1 MTRTPHRKPAA
12 ALLTTL
18 AATLPAALAA
28 VLACT
33 PPARAAESIPAPA
46 TPAASTSGAL
56 ALPQAEV
63 EKLLAAYALIKRN
76 YVGQADDKKLF
87 DGAIAGMLSSLDAHS
102 QYMSGEDMRDLDRE
116 NSGEYVGI
124 GIEVELDRDRMR
136 VVSAKAD
143 SPAARAGIRAGDVIA
158 SIDGTSLT
166 GLSGSEVARR
176 MRGAPGS
183 VMTVSLTHGASADG
197 RPRTL
202 RITRAAL
209 HDTTVATRMAAP
221 GVAWIRIAEF
231 GGATGADLA
240 AALKKLDSKDPAQAA
255 PRGLILDL
263 RNDPGGLVPAAV
275 SVAGAFLAPGSVV
288 FSARGNAPGAN
299 ATVTVE
305 PRYYQEAGQ
314 ADVLA
319 GLPAWT
325 RTVPLTVL
333 VNGASASAA
342 ELVAGALQDNR
353 RATVVGSR
361 TFGKGSIQSVIPLG
375 ADDGIKF
382 TVARYFTP
390 GGHEIQAHGVVPD
403 VVVTPAV
410 AADDALMLRE
420 VDLANHLPP
429 SDAAQA
435 ATAPAADKRNPVERD
450 PVESTRMFGT
460 RDDKA
465 LQAAVSL
472 LAPGQQHAPSLA
484 GLLHKWTAQLTP
496 GSEGVAGAP

>member
-1 MTRTPHRKPAA
+1 MTRTLHRKPAA
-12 ALLTTL
+12 SV
-18 AATLPAALAA
+18 ATLVATLSAT
-28 VLACT
+28 LACT
-33 PPARAAESIPAPA
+33 LPARAAEPIPAPP
-46 TPAASTSGAL
+46 PAAATTVTSAL
-56 ALPQAEV
+56 PLPQAEV

-76 YVGQADDKKLF
+76 YVGQADDRKLF

-102 QYMSGEDMRDLDRE
+102 QYMSGDDMRDLDRE

-136 VVSAKAD
+136 VVSAKAG

-158 SIDGTSLT
+158 SIDGTPLA
-166 GLSGSEVARR
+166 GLSSSEVGRS

-183 VMTVSLTHGASADG
+183 VVTVSLMRGTTTDG

-209 HDTTVATRMAAP
+209 HDATVATRMAAP
-221 GVAWIRIAEF
+221 GLAWIRISEF

-240 AALKKLDSKDPAQAA
+240 AALKKLDNNGTAQAA

-325 RTVPLTVL
+325 RSVPLTVL

-353 RATVVGSR
+353 RATVVGTR

-375 ADDGIKF
+375 TDDGIKF

-390 GGHEIQAHGVVPD
+390 GGHEIQAHGVTPD
-403 VVVTPAV
+403 VVVPPDA
-410 AADDALMLRE
+410 AADDDRMLRE
-420 VDLANHLPP
+420 ADLANHLPP
-429 SDAAQA
+429 SDAVQA
-435 ATAPAADKRNPVERD
+435 ASASAADKRDQDKRD

-465 LQAAVSL
+465 LQAAVNL
-472 LAPGQQHAPSLA
+472 LAPGQQHGPSLA
-484 GLLHKWTAQLTP
+484 GLLHKWTAQLKP
-496 GSEGVAGAP
+496 GSDGVAGAP

>member
-1 MTRTPHRKPAA
+1 M
-12 ALLTTL
+12 
-18 AATLPAALAA
+18 
-28 VLACT
+28 
-33 PPARAAESIPAPA
+33 
-46 TPAASTSGAL
+46 
-56 ALPQAEV
+56 
-63 EKLLAAYALIKRN
+63 EKLLAAYALVKQN

-87 DGAIAGMLSSLDAHS
+87 DGAIGGMLAALDAHS
-102 QYMSGEDMRDLDRE
+102 QYMSGDDMRDLDRE

-136 VVSAKAD
+136 VVSAGD
-143 SPAARAGIRAGDVIA
+143 GSPAARAGIRTGDVIA
-158 SIDGTSLT
+158 SIDGTALA

-176 MRGAPGS
+176 MRGTPGS
-183 VMTVSLTHGASADG
+183 VVTVGLMHGAGDG
-197 RPRTL
+197 RPHTL

-209 HDTTVATRMAAP
+209 HDATVATRMVAP
-221 GVAWIRIAEF
+221 GLAWIRISEF
-231 GGATGADLA
+231 GGATAADLA
-240 AALKKLDSKDPAQAA
+240 AALKKLDGRAP
-255 PRGLILDL
+255 PRGLVLDL

-275 SVAGAFLAPGSVV
+275 GVAGAFLAPGRVV

-299 ATVTVE
+299 ATVTVD

-314 ADVLA
+314 ADALA

-342 ELVAGALQDNR
+342 ELVTGALQDSR
-353 RATVVGSR
+353 RATVVGTR

-390 GGHEIQAHGVVPD
+390 KGHEIQARGVTPD
-403 VVVTPAV
+403 VVVTPA
-410 AADDALMLRE
+410 AAANDDLLLRE
-420 VDLANHLPP
+420 ADLANHLAPA
-429 SDAAQA
+429 DAVPG
-435 ATAPAADKRNPVERD
+435 APAAPVSASHD

-465 LQAAVSL
+465 LQAALAL
-472 LAPGQQHAPSLA
+472 LAPGQPPGPSLA
-484 GLLHKWTAQLTP
+484 GLLHKWTAQLKP
-496 GSEGVAGAP
+496 GSEGVGGAP